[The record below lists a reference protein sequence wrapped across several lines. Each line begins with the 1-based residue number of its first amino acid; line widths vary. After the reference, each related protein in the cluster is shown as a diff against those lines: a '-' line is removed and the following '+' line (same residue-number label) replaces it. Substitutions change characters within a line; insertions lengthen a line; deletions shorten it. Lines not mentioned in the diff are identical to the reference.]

1 MFESLT
7 QKLGG
12 IFGRLRGRGRLTEKD
27 VTDALRE
34 VRVALLEADVNYK
47 VVKDFVQA
55 VREKAVGERV
65 WEALQPDEQVVKIV
79 RDHLVE
85 LLGGEPVE
93 INWNPN
99 GTTVFLLCG
108 LQGSGKTTT
117 AAKMVRWLQGLG
129 KTAMLAACDLQRPA
143 AVKQL
148 RVLGEQVGAP
158 VFAPEGLAD
167 PVRVAKDALAACSD
181 ASNASGRGISA
192 LILDTAGR
200 LQIDDDLMAE
210 VAEVKR
216 ATAAHETLLVVDGSA
231 GQESV
236 NVAKAFHERLGLDG
250 VILTKMDGDARG
262 GAALSIRA
270 VCGKPIRFVGTGE
283 KTDALEPFYPDRAAS
298 RILGMG
304 DVLSLIEKAEQAIS
318 QEQAMQMEAKLRT
331 SQLSFED
338 LLQQLQMVKKLGPL
352 EKLVDLVP
360 GMSQVRGAK
369 EALQGKTMSRVEA
382 IILSMTPEERRNPEI
397 LNGSRKRRI
406 AAGSGVRLEDVNA
419 LIMQL
424 HDMRRMMKGVMG
436 MRKRM
441 KRLGK
446 AHRS

>member
-12 IFGRLRGRGRLTEKD
+12 ILGRLRGRGRLTEKD

-47 VVKDFVQA
+47 VVKEFVQA
-55 VREKAVGERV
+55 VRDKAVGERV
-65 WEALQPDEQVVKIV
+65 WESLQPDQQVVKIV

-93 INWNPN
+93 VNWNAN
-99 GTTVFLLCG
+99 GPTVFLLCG

-117 AAKMVRWLQGLG
+117 AAKLVRWLNGLG
-129 KTAMLAACDLQRPA
+129 KNSMLAACDLQRPA
-143 AVKQL
+143 AVRQL
-148 RVLGEQVGAP
+148 EILGEQVGAP
-158 VFAPEGLAD
+158 VFTAEGRAD
-167 PVRVAKDALAACSD
+167 SVRVAKDALAS
-181 ASNASGRGISA
+181 ASNSGMSA
-192 LILDTAGR
+192 LIVDTAGR
-200 LQIDDDLMAE
+200 LQIDDELMAE
-210 VAEVKR
+210 VAEIKR
-216 ATAAHETLLVVDGSA
+216 AIQAHETLLVVDGSA

-236 NVAKAFHERLGLDG
+236 NVAQTFHERLGLDG

-270 VCGKPIRFVGTGE
+270 VCGKPIRFVGMGE

-318 QEQAMQMEAKLRT
+318 QEQAMQLEAKLRT
-331 SQLSFED
+331 SSLTFED
-338 LLQQLQMVKKLGPL
+338 LLDQLRMVKKLGPL
-352 EKLVDLVP
+352 EKLLDLVP
-360 GMSQVRGAK
+360 GMSQVQGAK
-369 EALQGKTMSRVEA
+369 EALQGKTMARVEA
-382 IILSMTPEERRNPEI
+382 IILGMTPEERRHPEI

-419 LIMQL
+419 LIIQL

-441 KRLGK
+441 KNLGK
-446 AHRS
+446 IHRS